1 MRGHGVRGHKA
12 PAKRVHTQKGAKP
25 ERGLTVENSENGM
38 NLYKISESGL
48 EELSIV
54 ESEDLYG
61 SDDNL

>member
-38 NLYKISESGL
+38 NLVNSLNGWDRYGDLMEQFIKKI
-48 EELSIV
+48 I
-54 ESEDLYG
+54 
-61 SDDNL
+61 